1 MAENLDNL
9 NISVIIP
16 LYNEFHTLRELF
28 QTLKV
33 VLESMKKTYEII
45 FVDDG
50 STDESFS
57 VLKEIYNQ
65 NENVEVIRLRRN
77 FGKTAALVAGFAEV
91 RGGIIVTMDADLQ
104 DLSSEIPHLM
114 RKLEEGYDLVSGW
127 KFDRRDPF
135 IRRIS
140 SKIFNWAISF
150 FSGVKI
156 HDFNC
161 GLKIFRR
168 EVLMELDLY
177 GEMHRF
183 IPALAGWKGFKIG
196 EIKVKHFSRRFGKS
210 KFGLN
215 RYSRGLFDFLTV
227 MMLLKYVKRPLHLF
241 GGVGI
246 LIGLI
251 GLVINIYLSI
261 GWIYGRWIGHRP
273 LLILG
278 VLLIIIG
285 IQTIFFG
292 LMAEMLNFLSGK
304 GMGPSISQ
312 ILQKR

>member
-1 MAENLDNL
+1 M

-16 LYNEFHTLRELF
+16 LYNESPTLRELF
-28 QTLKV
+28 QNLRT
-33 VLESMKKTYEII
+33 VLEPLEKTYEII

-50 STDESFS
+50 STDDSFS
-57 VLKEIYNQ
+57 ILKEIYEHND
-65 NENVEVIRLRRN
+65 NVGIVGLRKN
-77 FGKTAALVAGFAEV
+77 YGKTGALFAGLTES
-91 RGGIIVTMDADLQ
+91 RGDMVVTMDSDLQ
-104 DLSSEIPHLM
+104 DSPSEIPNLIK
-114 RKLEEGYDLVSGW
+114 KLEEGYDLVCGW
-127 KFDRRDPF
+127 KFERKDPF
-135 IRRIS
+135 TRRMF

-150 FSGVKI
+150 FSEVKI

-161 GLKIFRR
+161 GLKVFRR

-196 EIKVKHFSRRFGKS
+196 EVKVKHSSRRYGKS

-215 RYSRGLFDFLTV
+215 RYVRGFFDFLTV
-227 MMLLKYVKRPLHLF
+227 LMLLKYIKRPLHLF
-241 GGVGI
+241 GGLGI

-251 GLVINIYLSI
+251 GLIINIYLSI

-278 VLLIIIG
+278 VLMIIIG

-292 LMAEMLNFLSGK
+292 LMAEMMNYLSSK
-304 GMGPSISQ
+304 EIGPSISQ
-312 ILQKR
+312 ILRKK

>member
-1 MAENLDNL
+1 M

-16 LYNEFHTLRELF
+16 LYNESPTLRELF
-28 QTLKV
+28 QSLRTS
-33 VLESMKKTYEII
+33 LEPLEKTYEII

-50 STDESFS
+50 STDDSFS
-57 VLKEIYNQ
+57 VLKEIYEHND
-65 NENVEVIRLRRN
+65 NVGIVKLRKN
-77 FGKTAALVAGFAEV
+77 YGKTGALFAGFSES
-91 RGGIIVTMDADLQ
+91 RGEIVVTMDSDLQ
-104 DLSSEIPHLM
+104 DSPSEIPNLIM
-114 RKLEEGYDLVSGW
+114 KLEEGCDLVCGW
-127 KFDRRDPF
+127 KFERKDPF
-135 IRRIS
+135 TRRMF

-150 FSGVKI
+150 FSEVKI

-161 GLKIFRR
+161 GLKVFRR

-196 EIKVKHFSRRFGKS
+196 EVKVKHSSRRYGKS

-215 RYSRGLFDFLTV
+215 RYLRGFFDFLTV
-227 MMLLKYVKRPLHLF
+227 LMLLKYIKRPLHLF
-241 GGVGI
+241 GGLGI

-278 VLLIIIG
+278 VLMIIIG

-292 LMAEMLNFLSGK
+292 LMAEMMNYLSSK
-304 GMGPSISQ
+304 EMGPSISQ
-312 ILQKR
+312 ILRKK